1 MAVRVRNFKISIYG
15 LCASG
20 VIVFA
25 ALLRGI
31 LSILGWP
38 LTNSD
43 EATMGLMAMHIAFK
57 GEHPLFFYGQNYMG
71 AIEAYLGAAAFRLFG
86 VSVFSLRLGTTLLF
100 TLFLTCM
107 YFLAGM
113 LYNKKVA
120 LVTVTLLSLGS
131 NIMLDTELL
140 ALGGYPE
147 LLFFGSL
154 ALLLASWLAFSYSPN
169 LPGRRRVV
177 RYILYGCWGVVVSV
191 GFWSDFLMSTFILMS
206 ALLLLLFCWRDL
218 LRGAIIFLLL
228 GVAVGLLPLVVYN
241 IYAPKGQ
248 NIWATLQSLHGAY
261 GLDLSQNYTFHQ
273 LPYVGQIRGT
283 ILVSLPSTTGIPPL
297 CSESILRLYG
307 YPTLQP
313 FECPTIQGHEGLAII
328 DILWCLGFLTLGAI
342 AIVLALRSLSKLRR
356 NHTPGQTWSSQ
367 ERRSIIRQFARLAL
381 LGTAALTLCL
391 FISSPVAAVYP
402 TNSRYLIGLL
412 VVFPVLIAPLLDGFR
427 VDPVPGQTGD
437 ATTGTSR
444 SGPDFL
450 TAIKSEMLRV
460 ILRRGML
467 LLIGGVLLLGTIG
480 SFFEIPTVQASA
492 RKEDTFIHDLI
503 QIKAT
508 HIYSEY
514 WTCDR
519 LIFQAREQIICASL
533 DRYLNSFHNRYT
545 PYYYIVKNDPNS
557 AYVFPVNSPQDKE
570 FIQQENDSGIQYRH
584 YTFDGYHIYK
594 PVSL

>member
-1 MAVRVRNFKISIYG
+1 MVVRVRNFKISIYG

-25 ALLRGI
+25 ALLRMV

-43 EATMGLMAMHIAFK
+43 EATMGLMALHIAFK

-100 TLFLTCM
+100 TLFLICM
-107 YFLAGM
+107 YFLVGM

-120 LVTVTLLSLGS
+120 LVTIILLSLGS
-131 NIMLDTELL
+131 NIMLDTELI

-154 ALLLASWLAFSYSPN
+154 SLLLASWLAFSYSPN

-177 RYILYGCWGVVVSV
+177 RYMIYGCWGLVVSV

-206 ALLLLLFCWRDL
+206 GLLLLLFCWRDL

-248 NIWATLQSLHGAY
+248 DIWAALQFLHGAY
-261 GLDLSQNYTFHQ
+261 SLELSQNHAFHQ
-273 LPYVGQIRGT
+273 LPYVREIRGT

-313 FECPTIQGHEGLAII
+313 FECPTLQGHEGLAII

-342 AIVLALRSLSKLRR
+342 AIVLALRSLWKLRR
-356 NHTPGQTWSSQ
+356 NHAPGQTWSPQ
-367 ERRSIIRQFARLAL
+367 ERGAVIRQFARLSL
-381 LGTAALTLCL
+381 LGIGALTLFL

-427 VDPVPGQTGD
+427 VDLVPDQTGD
-437 ATTGTSR
+437 TTTGTSR
-444 SGPDFL
+444 SGLAFP
-450 TAIKSEMLRV
+450 TAINPVTFKV
-460 ILRRGML
+460 ILRRGLL

-492 RKEDTFIHDLI
+492 QKEDVFIHDLI

-514 WTCDR
+514 WTCGR
-519 LIFQAREQIICASL
+519 LIFQTREQIICASL
-533 DRYLNSFHNRYT
+533 DRYLISYRNRYM
-545 PYYYIVKNDPNS
+545 PYYNIVKNDPNS
-557 AYVFPVNSPQDKE
+557 AYVFPINSPQDKK
-570 FIQQENDSGIQYRH
+570 FIQQENVSGIQYRH
-584 YTFDGYHIYK
+584 YTFDGYHIYM
-594 PVSL
+594 PVSP